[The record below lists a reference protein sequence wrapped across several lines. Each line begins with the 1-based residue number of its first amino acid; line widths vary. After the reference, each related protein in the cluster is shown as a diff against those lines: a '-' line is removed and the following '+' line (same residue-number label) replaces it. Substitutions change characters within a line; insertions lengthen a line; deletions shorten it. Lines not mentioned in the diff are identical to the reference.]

1 MAKYNYLTAGDYSS
15 PASSEIEVNNS
26 NASVSDDTAS
36 NYLLTIR
43 SLIDGRIEKRIKE
56 GHDIAQTYTA
66 EIVSKTL
73 ESIVIGNVFINETN
87 YSVTADKLKSI
98 RVRYNED
105 DYTDISN
112 ETVKILSENDKWIKI
127 CTYDGVNFYVIHTL

>member
-1 MAKYNYLTAGDYSS
+1 MTKYNYLTAGDYVS
-15 PASSEIEVNNS
+15 PASSNIKTNNS

-43 SLIDGRIEKRIKE
+43 NLIDERIEKRIKE
-56 GHDIAQTYTA
+56 GYDIAQVYTA
-66 EIVSKTL
+66 EIINKTL
-73 ESIVIGNVFINETN
+73 ENVVIGNVPINEIN

-105 DYTDISN
+105 DYADISN
-112 ETVKILSENDKWIKI
+112 ETVKILSEDDKWIKI
-127 CTYDGVNFYVIHTL
+127 CTYDGVNFYVLHTL